1 MKMLGCSIAEDSRKR
16 LPFARIFEPLGVVI
30 DLSRSTDMEVIVR
43 NKESRVTNTL
53 ALVSEILEA
62 GCMEPYTAASLRG
75 IILFMEQQIFGR
87 CGAIATRTLA
97 RRFEGENVGWKL
109 SAFDKKLL
117 EWLPRYF
124 KLAPERVIRFG
135 PGCEPVIICTD
146 GAYEKGVATIG
157 GTIVDGEFRQ
167 AFGCTLPGMLVSRWT
182 KERDVVQCIGQ
193 VELLPVWVARA
204 LWGLQLKGRRVLW
217 LIDNESARFAL
228 IAMSSPVT
236 ASADILWSIADLE
249 ISLQTLSWYER
260 VPTASNLADGPSR
273 LCFEEVRAL
282 GFDIVNTDS
291 VMSSFGIASS
301 ELASS
306 RVSSGVTL

>member
-1 MKMLGCSIAEDSRKR
+1 LVRK
-16 LPFARIFEPLGVVI
+16 I
-30 DLSRSTDMEVIVR
+30 
-43 NKESRVTNTL
+43 
-53 ALVSEILEA
+53 
-62 GCMEPYTAASLRG
+62 
-75 IILFMEQQIFGR
+75 
-87 CGAIATRTLA
+87 
-97 RRFEGENVGWKL
+97 EGDNVGWKL

-167 AFGCTLPGMLVSRWT
+167 AFGCTLPDTMVSRWT
-182 KERDVVQCIGQ
+182 KERAVVQCIGQ
-193 VELLPVWVARA
+193 VELFPVWVARA
-204 LWGLQLKGRRVLW
+204 LWSCQLKGRRVLW

-236 ASADILWSIADLE
+236 ASAEILWSIADLE
-249 ISLQTLSWYER
+249 ICLHTLSWYER

-273 LCFEEVRAL
+273 LCFDEVKML
-282 GFDIVNTDS
+282 GFDIVNVDC
-291 VMSSFGIASS
+291 VMASYGTAVS

-306 RVSSGVTL
+306 KVTA